1 MEFYLLLFLSISLN
15 LPVGFVAYR
24 KNSLRFPDGVI
35 AAAATGILIFLAHP
49 VLWGLLLSFFVS
61 SSYLSNY
68 KESSKEKSIAM
79 SYAEKGGQRDTL
91 QVFANGGTA
100 VIGSIIV
107 LYKLGVAQNEYFSPL
122 FLFIA
127 ISFASSSADTWATEI
142 GTTSK
147 SDPRWIFNLKKSVPK
162 GTSGAVTILGT
173 SATVLGAMFIAILY
187 GIFVGIGILGVNSDI
202 GLFIILISIGGTL
215 GSLIDTLLG
224 ASYQSVYQCP
234 QCDKI
239 TEKRKHK
246 HSEPITTNHVSGF
259 KWLNNDMV
267 NFLSSFISSLLITSL
282 YFFILN

>member
-15 LPVGFVAYR
+15 LPVGFVAYK

-35 AAAATGILIFLAHP
+35 AAAVTGILIFLAHP

-68 KESSKEKSIAM
+68 KENSEEKSTAM
-79 SYAEKGGQRDTL
+79 SYAEKGGQRDIL

-107 LYKLGVAQNEYFSPL
+107 LFKFGYAQNEYFAPL

-127 ISFASSSADTWATEI
+127 ISFASSAADTWATEI

-162 GTSGAVTILGT
+162 GTSGAVTVLGT
-173 SATVLGAMFIAILY
+173 SATALGAIFIAILY
-187 GIFVGIGILGVNSDI
+187 GILVAIGIQDISGDI
-202 GLFIILISIGGTL
+202 GLFIILISIGGTM
-215 GSLIDTLLG
+215 GSLIDTVLG

-246 HSEPITTNHVSGF
+246 HSEPVPTNHVSGY

-267 NFLSSFISSLLITSL
+267 NFLSGFISSLLVTSI
-282 YFFILN
+282 YFFMLS